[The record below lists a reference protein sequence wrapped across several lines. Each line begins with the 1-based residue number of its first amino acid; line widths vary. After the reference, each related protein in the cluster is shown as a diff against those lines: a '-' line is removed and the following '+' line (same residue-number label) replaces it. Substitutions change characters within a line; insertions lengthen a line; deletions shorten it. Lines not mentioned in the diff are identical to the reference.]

1 MYTNRF
7 HEIYFFTLATAGVL
21 FCLGVS
27 IPLKFHV
34 LERHCQEFLEDMGG
48 HHGLGYYSEH
58 PFESTHN
65 KVNVDWGVNPLNEN
79 HQDYDEKM
87 TDFVVGF
94 NGKQL

>member
-1 MYTNRF
+1 
-7 HEIYFFTLATAGVL
+7 
-21 FCLGVS
+21 
-27 IPLKFHV
+27 
-34 LERHCQEFLEDMGG
+34 MGG